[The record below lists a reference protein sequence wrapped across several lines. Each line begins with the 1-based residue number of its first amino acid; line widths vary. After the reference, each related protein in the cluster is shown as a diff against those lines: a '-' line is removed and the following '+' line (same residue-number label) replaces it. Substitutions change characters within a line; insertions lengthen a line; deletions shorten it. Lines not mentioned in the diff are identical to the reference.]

1 MASIEEIEFYKESLS
16 NTDIAIKN
24 KIESGKALKD
34 IIGEEYEKHRKRL
47 WEYFGFQ
54 VSKEKH
60 EALFDIDWCIS
71 YNGIIIA
78 FEEDKGH
85 YLDSC
90 FLERA
95 ITGFSKTVN
104 SYLKIKKEVPVLILH
119 SFTTYS
125 KFNEKLND
133 DLDTRKEEIVM
144 EMKKKMFYTTL
155 VNRDRLSKKSW
166 FPTAENC
173 YINNAC
179 EELIKKDIK
188 FIKSLIPSSAKDE
201 NPESEV

>member
-1 MASIEEIEFYKESLS
+1 M
-16 NTDIAIKN
+16 
-24 KIESGKALKD
+24 
-34 IIGEEYEKHRKRL
+34 
-47 WEYFGFQ
+47 
-54 VSKEKH
+54 
-60 EALFDIDWCIS
+60 
-71 YNGIIIA
+71 
-78 FEEDKGH
+78 
-85 YLDSC
+85 
-90 FLERA
+90 
-95 ITGFSKTVN
+95 
-104 SYLKIKKEVPVLILH
+104 PVLILH